1 MFIVGYF
8 QPILIPSP
16 IASKKIENYLFQQ
29 SFVADYYLVFLF
41 FLPTVVNSALINS
54 PIDK

>member
-41 FLPTVVNSALINS
+41 FLPTVVNSTLINS